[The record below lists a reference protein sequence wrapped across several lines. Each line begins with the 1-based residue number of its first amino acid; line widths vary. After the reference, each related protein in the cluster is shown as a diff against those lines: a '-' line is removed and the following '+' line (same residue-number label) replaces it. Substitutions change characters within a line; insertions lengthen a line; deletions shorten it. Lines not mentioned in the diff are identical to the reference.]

1 MSARHP
7 RAGVTQLKSGSVGF
21 GGAVVQAAA
30 NAAPA
35 LGLTAGLVFLAPLAA
50 VASPFAMLVGALIA
64 LCLALVIAEFA
75 RKLPTAGAFYTYIVT
90 AIGGRAGFVAGVLLF
105 AAYLAVLPFQAA
117 FFANFSSSYFA
128 TLGIH
133 TGWVVWVVAMFVL
146 STGLAVAGI
155 SRSLKVGLIALAF
168 EILVFSVLSIAIL
181 VQSGRHGLSPTP
193 FDPSRAPGGV
203 HGSILAIVY
212 GIFAFA
218 GFESATTL
226 GEEASKPKKTIPRA
240 VIGTVVVL
248 GIYYVVATYAGV
260 VGFGT
265 SAAGVK
271 ALTGSATPYNDLA
284 RQYVGSAM
292 STLVTLAVVSSLV
305 GVNIVSVNAG
315 ARMFFAMGRD
325 RLLPSFFGRAS
336 GRQTPGIAALCI
348 GVGALVMTLIS
359 SAIWG
364 TSHTAAWAGFLLT
377 LYFIGAYAVLTVGLP
392 LLYRRVYRDE
402 WSYLKHAV
410 IPLIT
415 LAGLGLV
422 TYGNVYPLPPPPLR
436 YFIWATLATAVIAT
450 VIANILH
457 SRKPEVLEEAGKIFG
472 GLAEEEIT
480 SAGPTIRPG

>member
-1 MSARHP
+1 
-7 RAGVTQLKSGSVGF
+7 L

-50 VASPFAMLVGALIA
+50 VASPFAMLVGTLIA
-64 LCLALVIAEFA
+64 LCLAFVIAEFA
-75 RKLPTAGAFYTYIVT
+75 RKLPTAGAFYTYATT

-105 AAYLAVLPFQAA
+105 AAYLTALPFQAA
-117 FFANFSSSYFA
+117 FLANFSSSYFD

-133 TGWVVWVVAMFVL
+133 TGWVVWVVAMLVL
-146 STGLAVAGI
+146 STGLAVVGI
-155 SRSLKVGLIALAF
+155 NRSLKGGLIALAF
-168 EILVFSVLSIAIL
+168 EIVVFSVLSIAIL
-181 VQSGRHGLSPTP
+181 VQGGHGGLTATP
-193 FDPSRAPGGV
+193 FDPSKAPGGV

-226 GEEASKPKKTIPRA
+226 GEEARQPKKTIPRA
-240 VIGTVVVL
+240 VIGTVIVL

-271 ALTGSATPYNDLA
+271 ALTGSAIPYNDLA

-292 STLVTLAVVSSLV
+292 STLVTIAVMSSLV

-325 RLLPSFFGRAS
+325 RLLPSFLGRAN
-336 GRQTPGIAALCI
+336 GRHTPGIAAVCI
-348 GVGALVMTLIS
+348 GTGALVMTLIS

-364 TSHTAAWAGFLLT
+364 TSHIAAWAGFLLT

-402 WSYLKHAV
+402 WSYWKHIV

-422 TYGNVYPLPPPPLR
+422 AYGNVYPLPPSPLR
-436 YFIWATLATAVIAT
+436 YFIWTTLATAVIAT
-450 VIANILH
+450 VIANILR
-457 SRKPEVLEEAGKIFG
+457 SRKPEVLKEAGKIFG
-472 GLAEEEIT
+472 GLAEEKIE
-480 SAGPTIRPG
+480 SAGPAIGQG